1 MKKLKFNVTGMSCAA
16 CQAHVEK
23 AVSKVNGVMDVNV
36 NLLANKMTV
45 DLDEG
50 VTNAQAVI
58 NAVESA
64 GYGASEIGDKENKTA
79 SPVAATQDE
88 SKKMKKRLWWS
99 VGFLIPLFYICM
111 GHMANIPIPSIFAGH
126 KNMMIYALTQ
136 LLLTVPIIAIN
147 FHYFSNGF
155 KNLIHRSPN
164 MDSLIAL
171 GAAASFIY
179 SVYGTYRMAYF
190 MGRGDLGSAHEY
202 MMNLYYESCGMI
214 LTLITVGK
222 YLEARSKDKTA
233 NAVNKLV
240 SLAPKT
246 AVVIRDSEEVEVPA
260 ENVMVGDVFLLKAG
274 WSVPCDG
281 VLIDGNCTVDQ
292 SALTGE
298 SIPVDKAV
306 GDRVMSASLAT
317 GAFEAEAS
325 STSAIICESVESLA
339 CFSHLTLAKPPADT
353 LALITLSPTA

>member
-23 AVSKVNGVMDVNV
+23 AVSKVEGVTDVNV

-79 SPVAATQDE
+79 SPVAAAQDE

-111 GHMANIPIPSIFAGH
+111 GHMANIPIPPIFAGH

-222 YLEARSKDKTA
+222 YLEARSKNKTA
-233 NAVNKLV
+233 DAVNKLV
-240 SLAPKT
+240 RLAPKT

-260 ENVMVGDVFLLKAG
+260 ESIMVGDVFLLKAG

-306 GDRVMSASLAT
+306 GDRVMSASV
-317 GAFEAEAS
+317 
-325 STSAIICESVESLA
+325 SALGVFA
-339 CFSHLTLAKPPADT
+339 Y
-353 LALITLSPTA
+353 